1 MALGTNFLYQIIVFH
16 SSFLLIGR
24 FYRTQCSYWTKG
36 RAPFKLL
43 VFIPAPPSPYKLEW
57 DGCMKKNLYQ
67 QRFFV
72 LGAPHISIL
81 VTDSVKMTL
90 GGGWVMAVGT
100 NFLYQNIVFHS
111 SFLLIGRFYRT
122 QCSYW
127 TKGRAP
133 FKLLVFI
140 PAPPSPY
147 KLEWDG
153 CMKKNLYQQR
163 FFVLGA
169 PHISILVTDSVK
181 MTLGGGWVMAVGTN
195 FLYQNI
201 VFHSSFLLIGRF
213 YRTQCRYW
221 TKGRAPFKP
230 SCFYSSPPP
239 SPYKLEWDGCMN
251 L

>member
-1 MALGTNFLYQIIVFH
+1 MLKDRNSDHVITKFGQRIMKGFFSGSGHSPKFGKTAGDLCAWKTENGTWYGPKTEIREPL
-16 SSFLLIGR
+16 SSPL
-24 FYRTQCSYWTKG
+24 YRTQCSYWTND
-36 RAPFKLL
+36 RAPFKPSC
-43 VFIPAPPSPYKLEW
+43 FYSSPPPSPYKLEW
-57 DGCMKKNLYQ
+57 DGCMKKKLYQ

-133 FKLLVFI
+133 FK
-140 PAPPSPY
+140 
-147 KLEWDG
+147 
-153 CMKKNLYQQR
+153 
-163 FFVLGA
+163 
-169 PHISILVTDSVK
+169 
-181 MTLGGGWVMAVGTN
+181 
-195 FLYQNI
+195 
-201 VFHSSFLLIGRF
+201 
-213 YRTQCRYW
+213 
-221 TKGRAPFKP
+221 P

-239 SPYKLEWDGCMN
+239 SPYKLEWDDCMRKIP
-251 L
+251 LLSPTPRP